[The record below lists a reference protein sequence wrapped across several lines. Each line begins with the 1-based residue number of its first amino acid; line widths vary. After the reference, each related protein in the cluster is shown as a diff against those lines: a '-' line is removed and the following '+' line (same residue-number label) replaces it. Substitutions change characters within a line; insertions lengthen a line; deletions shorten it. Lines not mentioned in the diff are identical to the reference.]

1 MTTLLDILI
10 LLNLGTLSRARDG
23 AVDIRLI
30 FLGSVDIRFD
40 FSQLAF
46 WQRLFSRGRD
56 FSRLSFLPDFGGAD
70 APPGKTRHLEDVLF
84 FGYRSRRDA

>member
-1 MTTLLDILI
+1 MRARYDNLDFKLISCMTTLLDILI

-40 FSQLAF
+40 FS
-46 WQRLFSRGRD
+46 
-56 FSRLSFLPDFGGAD
+56 
-70 APPGKTRHLEDVLF
+70 
-84 FGYRSRRDA
+84 